1 MANSQQLRDN
11 IEQHKVKNTE
21 SKHDDK
27 QLYEVSKTVVQMLQK
42 CFPNQKDNFYL
53 TEKISLGTI
62 GKLRG
67 IPIENQY
74 KDNASKPDG
83 GIIWWGKNPLVIT
96 EAKRQGTNNARE
108 KEGKDRQALG
118 NAIERLGK
126 NLAIYRKL
134 YRDET
139 IFPFICYCR
148 GCDFGHPYILSKLYG
163 MNDMHNIGE
172 YYYHN
177 IGNDQPFSCIYTSG
191 EEFDTQYLLMKIF
204 KMAINSLSYFSQKEN
219 RCE

>member
-1 MANSQQLRDN
+1 MASSQQLRDN
-11 IEQHKVKNTE
+11 VEQHKVKNTG

-42 CFPNQKDNFYL
+42 IFPDQKDSFYL
-53 TEKISLGTI
+53 TKSISFGTI
-62 GKLRG
+62 GELRN
-67 IPIENQY
+67 IPVENQY
-74 KDNASKPDG
+74 KDNCATPDG

-108 KEGKDRQALG
+108 EEGKNKQSIG

-148 GCDFGHPYILSKLYG
+148 GCDFGHSYTLSKLYG
-163 MNDMHNIGE
+163 MNDMHNIGD

-177 IGNDQPFSCIYTSG
+177 VGQDQPFSCIYTSD
-191 EEFDTQYLLMKIF
+191 EEFDTEYLLGKIF

-219 RCE
+219 CCG